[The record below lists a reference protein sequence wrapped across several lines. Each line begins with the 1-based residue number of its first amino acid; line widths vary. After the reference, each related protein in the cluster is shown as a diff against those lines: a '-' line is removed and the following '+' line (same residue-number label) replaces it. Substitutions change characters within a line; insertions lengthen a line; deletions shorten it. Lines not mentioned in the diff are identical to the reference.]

1 MRSGRTPFT
10 ATTFSTGNFLT
21 MKLLAGLV
29 SSMPRKG
36 SRPNSQ
42 KEDKEDPSTIIRCMA
57 ENWQQ
62 GEEQIQ
68 ACRDCFK
75 AVEETDAGLTQ
86 AKACVAQFL
95 QMEDKACSAQL
106 SALKSF
112 KDEEK
117 GMAVLKCFDE
127 KLEKENNDRCI
138 KESQSTDITEK
149 LTDSS
154 LCVLESWKYGM
165 AYVKN
170 ATRAQ
175 GGRGKGKR
183 PRAGKGGKKLKMMKL
198 ITKAHCSLATN
209 EDGSKTTEC
218 LNCFKAAVKIG
229 KQGKG
234 KSGRGKKEMSPE
246 MFSAMTTCSE
256 QHLNPTYSKCT
267 AMMKDTAADKKET
280 HKCYMRVLI
289 SNLVGKCSTGVGE
302 ATPATL
308 SSVME
313 CGKMATIGWVKKN
326 ASPEV
331 AEEIGNFLEEEEDE
345 DEDIEG

>member
-10 ATTFSTGNFLT
+10 ATTFLT
-21 MKLLAGLV
+21 MKLLVLILLAGLV
-29 SSMPRKG
+29 SSMPRK
-36 SRPNSQ
+36 SNRPNSQ
-42 KEDKEDPSTIIRCMA
+42 KQDKEDPSTIIRCMA

-75 AVEETDAGLTQ
+75 AVEETDAGLTK
-86 AKACVAQFL
+86 AKDCVAQFL

-127 KLEKENNDRCI
+127 TLEKENNNRCI
-138 KESQSTDITEK
+138 KESQSTDTTEK
-149 LTDSS
+149 LTDSA

-170 ATRAQ
+170 ATRGQ

-183 PRAGKGGKKLKMMKL
+183 PRAGKEGKKMKMMKM

-218 LNCFKAAVKIG
+218 LNCFKAAVKLG
-229 KQGKG
+229 KKGKG
-234 KSGRGKKEMSPE
+234 GRGKKEMSPE

-256 QHLNPTYSKCT
+256 QHLNPKYSKCT
-267 AMMKDTAADKKET
+267 AMMNDTFADKKET

-289 SNLVGKCSTGVGE
+289 SNLVAKCSTGVGE

-308 SSVME
+308 PSVME

-331 AEEIGNFLEEEEDE
+331 AEQIGNFLEEEEDE

>member
-1 MRSGRTPFT
+1 MGGRTPFT
-10 ATTFSTGNFLT
+10 ATTFSTRNFLI
-21 MKLLAGLV
+21 MKLLVLILLAGLV

-36 SRPNSQ
+36 NRPNSQ

-106 SALKSF
+106 SALK
-112 KDEEK
+112 
-117 GMAVLKCFDE
+117 CFDE
-127 KLEKENNDRCI
+127 TLEKENNDRCI
-138 KESQSTDITEK
+138 KESQSTDTTEK
-149 LTDSS
+149 LTDSA

-170 ATRAQ
+170 ATRGQ

-183 PRAGKGGKKLKMMKL
+183 PRAGKGGKKMKMMKM

-218 LNCFKAAVKIG
+218 LNCFKAAVKLG
-229 KQGKG
+229 KKGKG
-234 KSGRGKKEMSPE
+234 GRGKKEMSPE

-256 QHLNPTYSKCT
+256 QHLNPKYSKCT
-267 AMMKDTAADKKET
+267 AMMKDTSADKKET

-289 SNLVGKCSTGVGE
+289 SNLVAKCSTGVAE

-308 SSVME
+308 
-313 CGKMATIGWVKKN
+313 
-326 ASPEV
+326 
-331 AEEIGNFLEEEEDE
+331 
-345 DEDIEG
+345 

>member
-1 MRSGRTPFT
+1 MGGRTPFT

-21 MKLLAGLV
+21 MKLLVLILLAGLV

-36 SRPNSQ
+36 NRPNSQ

-95 QMEDKACSAQL
+95 QMEDEACSAQL

-127 KLEKENNDRCI
+127 TLEKENNDRCI

-170 ATRAQ
+170 ATRGQ

-183 PRAGKGGKKLKMMKL
+183 PRAGKGGKKMKMMKL

-218 LNCFKAAVKIG
+218 LNCFKAAVKLG

-234 KSGRGKKEMSPE
+234 KGGRGKKEMSPE

-267 AMMKDTAADKKET
+267 AM
-280 HKCYMRVLI
+280 
-289 SNLVGKCSTGVGE
+289 
-302 ATPATL
+302 
-308 SSVME
+308 VME
-313 CGKMATIGWVKKN
+313 CGKEATIGWVKKN

-331 AEEIGNFLEEEEDE
+331 AEQIGNFLEEE
-345 DEDIEG
+345 

>member
-1 MRSGRTPFT
+1 MG
-10 ATTFSTGNFLT
+10 T
-21 MKLLAGLV
+21 MKLLVLILLAGLV

-42 KEDKEDPSTIIRCMA
+42 KQEKEDPSTIIRCMA
-57 ENWQQ
+57 ENWQK

-75 AVEETDAGLTQ
+75 AVEETDAGLTK

-95 QMEDKACSAQL
+95 QMEDEACSAQL

-117 GMAVLKCFDE
+117 GMAFLKCFDE
-127 KLEKENNDRCI
+127 TLEKENNDRCI

-170 ATRAQ
+170 ATRGQ
-175 GGRGKGKR
+175 G
-183 PRAGKGGKKLKMMKL
+183 
-198 ITKAHCSLATN
+198 
-209 EDGSKTTEC
+209 
-218 LNCFKAAVKIG
+218 
-229 KQGKG
+229 GKG
-234 KSGRGKKEMSPE
+234 KSGRGKKEKSPE
-246 MFSAMTTCSE
+246 MLSAMTTCSE
-256 QHLNPTYSKCT
+256 QHLSPKYSKCT
-267 AMMKDTAADKKET
+267 AMMKDSIADKKET

-289 SNLVGKCSTGVGE
+289 SNLVAKCSTGVGE
-302 ATPATL
+302 ATPASL

-331 AEEIGNFLEEEEDE
+331 AEQIGNFLEEEEGE
-345 DEDIEG
+345 DEDVEG